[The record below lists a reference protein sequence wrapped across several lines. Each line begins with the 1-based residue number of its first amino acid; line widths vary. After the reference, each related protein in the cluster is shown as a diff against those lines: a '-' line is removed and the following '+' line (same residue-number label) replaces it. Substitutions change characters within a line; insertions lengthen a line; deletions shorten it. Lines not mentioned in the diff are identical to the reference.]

1 MSAPRVL
8 ALFAHPDDAELL
20 CGGTLAL
27 LADLGW
33 RVHVAAMSPG
43 DLGSATLD
51 REAIAAIRREEG
63 RRAAAL
69 LKGAWHC
76 LEARDLAIFLGDEL
90 CRRATALIREV
101 VPDLVLTHSPTDYL
115 ADHEETAR
123 IVAHACFAAPAR
135 LYAAELGGDVAAPPT
150 AAIAPLYYADPVE
163 QIDRFGRQVAASLV
177 VDVESAWPA
186 KELLLQAHLSQ
197 REWLRRQHGADDPI
211 ALARR
216 WAATRGATVGLALG
230 EGFRPHHGHAF
241 PRTGVL
247 EKALGGRCR
256 SVGSWTAAPQGSRD
270 AGGSA

>member
-27 LADLGW
+27 LAELGW

-76 LEARDLAIFLGDEL
+76 LEARDLSIFLGDEL
-90 CRRATALIREV
+90 CRRAAALIREV
-101 VPDLVLTHSPTDYL
+101 APDLVLTHSPTDYL

-135 LYAAELGGDVAAPPT
+135 LYATDGDAPPT
-150 AAIAPLYYADPVE
+150 AAIAPLYYADPIE
-163 QIDRFGRQVAASLV
+163 QVDRFGAPVAASLV
-177 VDVESAWPA
+177 VDVEAIWPA

-197 REWLRRQHGADDPI
+197 REWLKQQHGADDPT

-216 WAATRGATVGLALG
+216 WATVRGATAGLALG

-241 PRTGVL
+241 PRTTVL
-247 EKALGGRCR
+247 EQALGRRCR
-256 SVGSWTAAPQGSRD
+256 SVPSPPR
-270 AGGSA
+270 

>member
-33 RVHVAAMSPG
+33 RVHLAAMSPG
-43 DLGSATLD
+43 DLGSPTLD

-63 RRAAAL
+63 RQAAAL
-69 LKGAWHC
+69 LRGAWHC
-76 LEARDLAIFLGDEL
+76 LEARDLSIFFCDEL
-90 CRRATALIREV
+90 CRRATALIRQV
-101 VPDLVLTHSPTDYL
+101 APDVVLTHCPTDYL

-123 IVAHACFAAPAR
+123 IVAHACFAAPVR
-135 LYAAELGGDVAAPPT
+135 LYAAEFGSDSEAPPT
-150 AAIAPLYYADPVE
+150 VAIAPLYYADPLE
-163 QIDRFGRQVAASLV
+163 QVDRFGQPVPATLV
-177 VDVESAWPA
+177 VDVESTWPA

-197 REWLRRQHGADDPI
+197 REWLRRQHSADDPST
-211 ALARR
+211 LARR
-216 WAATRGATVGLALG
+216 WAAVRGATAGLALG

-247 EKALGGRCR
+247 EKALGRRVRTPANG
-256 SVGSWTAAPQGSRD
+256 
-270 AGGSA
+270 

>member
-33 RVHVAAMSPG
+33 RVHIGAMSPG

-63 RRAAAL
+63 QRAAAL
-69 LKGAWHC
+69 LRGVWHC
-76 LEARDLAIFLGDEL
+76 LEARDLSIFMCDEL
-90 CRRATALIREV
+90 CRRATALIRQV
-101 VPDLVLTHSPTDYL
+101 APDLVLTHSPTDYL

-135 LYAAELGGDVAAPPT
+135 LYSAEFGSDGEAPPT
-150 AAIAPLYYADPVE
+150 AAIAPLSYADPIE
-163 QIDRFGRQVAASLV
+163 QIDRFGHAVAASVV
-177 VDVESAWPA
+177 VDIESAWPA

-197 REWLRRQHGADDPI
+197 REWLKRQHGADDPA
-211 ALARR
+211 ALARK
-216 WAATRGATVGLALG
+216 WAATRGTTAGLALG
-230 EGFRPHHGHAF
+230 EGYRPHHGHAF

-247 EKALGGRCR
+247 EKALGKRCR
-256 SVGSWTAAPQGSRD
+256 SVAAPPR
-270 AGGSA
+270 